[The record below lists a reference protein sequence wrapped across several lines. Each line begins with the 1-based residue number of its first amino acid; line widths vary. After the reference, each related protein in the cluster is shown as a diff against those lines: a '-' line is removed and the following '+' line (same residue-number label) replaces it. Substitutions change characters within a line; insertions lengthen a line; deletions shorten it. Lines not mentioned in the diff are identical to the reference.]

1 MFDSFDPIDC
11 SLPGSSVYGISQT
24 RILEWIALSFSRAR
38 LPGLKNHI
46 CFQILRIKSIFS
58 RFNTSKFVGC
68 YEAVER
74 EKLININKK

>member
-1 MFDSFDPIDC
+1 MSDSFDPIDY

-24 RILEWIALSFSRAR
+24 RILEWVALSFSRVR

-46 CFQILRIKSIFS
+46 CFQIPRLKSIFS

-74 EKLININKK
+74 KKFININKK